1 MLPNNDQT
9 CGWINE
15 LPKRTSINEVEGQL
29 SCDWI
34 IIGAGYT
41 GLSAARQLG
50 NMNPNSLAWLIIFLK
65 CSSFICR
72 NLYLRLYKNRTSF
85 ERVIFKY

>member
-9 CGWINE
+9 CGWING
-15 LPKRTSINEVEGQL
+15 LPKRTNINVVKGSL

-50 NMNPNSLAWLIIFLK
+50 NMNPNIKIINPDHRPHLT
-65 CSSFICR
+65 
-72 NLYLRLYKNRTSF
+72 NYN
-85 ERVIFKY
+85 